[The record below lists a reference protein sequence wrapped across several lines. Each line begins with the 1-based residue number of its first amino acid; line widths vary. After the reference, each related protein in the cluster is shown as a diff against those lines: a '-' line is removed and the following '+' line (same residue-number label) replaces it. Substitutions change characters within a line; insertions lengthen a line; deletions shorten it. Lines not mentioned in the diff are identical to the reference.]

1 MKYISLAIFFNEGIT
16 GIAFLQK
23 PNHPSMFNQLFSA
36 HSLRSIIRVMALVL
50 MLLIL
55 VNIF

>member
-1 MKYISLAIFFNEGIT
+1 MKYIPLAIFFKDGVPA
-16 GIAFLQK
+16 IAFLQK

-36 HSLRSIIRVMALVL
+36 HSVRSIIRVMALVL